1 LLVAALV
8 LSRQHVQSHWIMA
21 AAFPAFCVEAIF
33 YLGAVFAETRA
44 AFARIRPEI
53 AQAGLLWTSALVP
66 YAIFSLSAGTFQ
78 PRAFYVLILLTGVLS
93 FWFVVL
99 PRRLAY
105 DAGFLVIAAAPF
117 IARVFQ
123 RIYASPDEQLRV
135 DILGHLM
142 WIRLGIAALLIF
154 RNWNPGSFG
163 FWPRLRDWRVGI
175 LYYLAI
181 VVPLGVIAVAIGDLR
196 FAPIHTVWWRA
207 ALTGIGTFFGILWVV
222 ALAEELFFRGVIERA
237 LLNVFKSPLLA
248 VLIASILYGCAHL
261 WVYQFPDWRRA
272 LVAGVLGL
280 ACGYAYAQTGSVRAP
295 MVTHACAVVTWRMLF
310 R

>member
-1 LLVAALV
+1 MTAAL
-8 LSRQHVQSHWIMA
+8 
-21 AAFPAFCVEAIF
+21 PAFCLEAVF
-33 YLGAVFAETRA
+33 YLGAVFGGTRA

-53 AQAGLLWTSALVP
+53 AQSVLLWLSALAP
-66 YAIFSLSAGTFQ
+66 YIIFSLGAGTFQ
-78 PRAFYVLILLTGVLS
+78 IQAFYLLILLTGVLS

-123 RIYASPDEQLRV
+123 RIYQSPDAHLRDV
-135 DILGHLM
+135 DVLGHLM
-142 WIRLGIAALLIF
+142 WIRVGIAALLIF

-163 FWPRLRDWRVGI
+163 FWPRLRDWRVGVM
-175 LYYLAI
+175 YYFAI
-181 VVPLGVIAVAIGDLR
+181 IVPLGVIAVGIGDLR

-207 ALTGIGTFFGILWVV
+207 VLTGVGTFFGILWVV

-237 LLNVFKSPLLA
+237 LLNVRSSPLLA
-248 VLIASILYGCAHL
+248 VVISSIVFGCAHL
-261 WVYQFPDWRRA
+261 WVRQFPDWRRA
-272 LVAGVLGL
+272 VVAGVLGI
-280 ACGYAYAQTGSVRAP
+280 ACGYAYAQTGSVRAS

-310 R
+310 H